1 MKKIYSVEEYIETNP
16 HYASELTTLRNIIN
30 LTELEETVKW
40 SMPTY
45 CLNGKNVL
53 GIGAFKNHFCLWFHN
68 GVFLKDQ
75 YNLLINAQE
84 NKTKALRQMRFT
96 TKDDIN
102 EGAVLAYVKE
112 AIENQRLGKEI
123 KPVRHTNSKKSV
135 VIPNELKGALNSN
148 VKLKSAF
155 KALTPSC
162 QREYCEYIA
171 EAKREDTKQRR
182 LAKIT
187 PMILARSGLNDK
199 YK

>member
-1 MKKIYSVEEYIETNP
+1 MKKVYSVEEYIEINP
-16 HYASELTTLRNIIN
+16 HYAEALAILRGIIN
-30 LTELEETVKW
+30 STELEETVKW

-84 NKTKALRQMRFT
+84 NKTKALRQMRFE
-96 TKDDIN
+96 TKGDIN
-102 EGAVLAYVKE
+102 KAAVLAYVKE

-123 KPVRHTNSKKSV
+123 KPVRHTKTKKPV
-135 VIPNELKGALNSN
+135 VIPVELKDALSN
-148 VKLKSAF
+148 NVALKSAF
-155 KALTPSC
+155 NTLTPSC
-162 QREYCEYIA
+162 KREYCEYIA
-171 EAKREDTKQRR
+171 EAKREKTKQRR
-182 LAKIT
+182 LDKIT
-187 PMILARSGLNDK
+187 PMILKGSGLNDK